1 MSNTITTLTI
11 LTFFICINKKI
22 DLLFAYSYIINTI
35 KEKMINL
42 LLLLSVIPADDWY
55 NNWPASRT
63 FMLWRTSKK
72 VQKEMR
78 NIRPSVNI
86 RFIKDFRELS
96 PDWHCIYRIK
106 KLEILAC
113 SMSGENKNMLIRLL
127 GQCPEL
133 VHLKIVGNNNFGS
146 AVAKDIIQVLPQCPK
161 LEHLDLSGDNIE
173 DIGTES
179 LAGVIGRF
187 LSLKHLDLS
196 WNNIGS
202 DGVDSLV
209 KILVQCTT
217 LTHFDVNNNNI
228 GPYGLE
234 KLVKVLPQC
243 PSLKHIELHG
253 NRNTRLSLYI

>member
-1 MSNTITTLTI
+1 MSNTITTFTI
-11 LTFFICINKKI
+11 LTFFIYKYKNEFIFI
-22 DLLFAYSYIINTI
+22 YSYIIYTNKQT
-35 KEKMINL
+35 MINL

-55 NNWPASRT
+55 RNLPASRT
-63 FMLWRTSKK
+63 FMLRRTSKEFK
-72 VQKEMR
+72 KAMDK
-78 NIRPSVNI
+78 IRPPVNI

-113 SMSGENKNMLIRLL
+113 SMSGENKNMLIKLL

-196 WNNIGS
+196 WNNIGP
-202 DGVDSLV
+202 DGVESLV

-217 LTHFDVNNNNI
+217 LTHLDINNNNI
-228 GPYGLE
+228 GLYGLE
-234 KLVKVLPQC
+234 NLVKVIPQC
-243 PSLKHIELHG
+243 PSLKHIELYG
-253 NRNTRLSLYI
+253 NRATRL